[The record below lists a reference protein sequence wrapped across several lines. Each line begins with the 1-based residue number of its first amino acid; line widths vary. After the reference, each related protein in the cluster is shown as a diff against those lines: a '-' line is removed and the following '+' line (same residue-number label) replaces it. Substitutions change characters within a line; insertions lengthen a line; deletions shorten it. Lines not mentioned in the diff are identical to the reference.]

1 MVAYEGVAP
10 ADIVL
15 VCGVFGNIP
24 DQDVFHTIDLP
35 PQRCRPSATVIWTR
49 NRLAPDLTP
58 AIWAYFLEH
67 RFAEVD
73 FVADAE
79 LFPREC
85 RRQPLRGGATAIAA
99 QCAVLHVPRGA
110 ALTTHLDRGLAR
122 PRCNDLSLNEPSSTS
137 WQIASNEHLER
148 AAEQASTRPHSQT
161 HSHLSRRRLTA

>member
-79 LFPREC
+79 LFPESVGVNRYEGEP
-85 RRQPLRGGATAIAA
+85 QPLQPNARFFTF
-99 QCAVLHVPRGA
+99 
-110 ALTTHLDRGLAR
+110 LAER
-122 PRCNDLSLNEPSSTS
+122 RSLPTWTED
-137 WQIASNEHLER
+137 
-148 AAEQASTRPHSQT
+148 
-161 HSHLSRRRLTA
+161 